1 MKINYLEDIKE
12 NKPSKSEKKVVKF
25 KAPTFY
31 LSERD
36 YYIFKEYE
44 DLHNAAYGHTF
55 MINGHILN
63 LLKDRKSIK
72 SLSITPQDSSS
83 NRYIEFAYGEALY
96 KELTEEAKKL
106 KIDID
111 DYIRGIVYNRTMQ
124 LFEEKRAK
132 DKKIEEWWEDNRT
145 IDFYF
150 CIERDLRIKLEEKY
164 GKRLDDE
171 YKDLVYEIV
180 NDAVTKK

>member
-1 MKINYLEDIKE
+1 MKINYLEDSKE
-12 NKPSKSEKKVVKF
+12 NQLSKSEKRVVKF
-25 KAPTFY
+25 KEPTFY

-36 YYIFKEYE
+36 YEIFKRYE
-44 DLHNAAYGHTF
+44 ELHNAKYGHTF

-63 LLKDRKSIK
+63 LLKDRKNIK
-72 SLSITPQDSSS
+72 SLDITPQGQS
-83 NRYIEFAYGEALY
+83 RYRHLDFTYGEDLY
-96 KELTEEAKKL
+96 KELMKEANKL
-106 KIDID
+106 KIDIN

-124 LFEEKRAK
+124 LLEEKMAT

-150 CIERDLRIKLEEKY
+150 CIERDLRIKLGKKY
-164 GKRLDDE
+164 GKRSDDE

-180 NDAVTKK
+180 NDAVTEK